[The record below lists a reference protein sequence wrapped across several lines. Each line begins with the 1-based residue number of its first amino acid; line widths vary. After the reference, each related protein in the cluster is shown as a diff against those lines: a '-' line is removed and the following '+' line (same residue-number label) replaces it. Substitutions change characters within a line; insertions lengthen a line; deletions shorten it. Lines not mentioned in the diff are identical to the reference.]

1 MTITATID
9 THTHFFPE
17 EWVRLLVNEGA
28 NHGATM
34 GNNADGAVTF
44 AFPGIKQIFLKGFID
59 LDVRLQHMDAKGLDM
74 HCLSLTTPMVNW
86 ATPEFGLKLAQVYN
100 DACSEACVK
109 HPRRFIGMA
118 VIPMQAPGLA
128 LQELTRAAKLPGM
141 RGLYMGTHINK
152 QNLDEKAFYPV
163 WAKCEE
169 LGWPVF
175 LHPLDPLHAERLDK
189 YYLRNVIGFPYATA
203 IAVASL
209 IFGGVM
215 DAFPQLD
222 VVLPHAGGM
231 FPPLAGRWDHG
242 NHLKEEMQGCKL
254 HPSAYLKRFY
264 YDTIA
269 HNDAYMH
276 HVIREVG
283 IERIVMGSDYCF
295 GIGDDHPVATVNR
308 FGASLSRAE
317 REMILGTNAAKLL
330 KL

>member
-1 MTITATID
+1 MSTPAAID

-17 EWVRLLVNEGA
+17 AWVRLLVNDGPA
-28 NHGATM
+28 NGATM
-34 GNNADGAVTF
+34 GRNADGAVTF
-44 AFPGIKQIFLKGFID
+44 SFPGIKQVFLKGFID
-59 LDVRLQHMDAKGLDM
+59 LNVRLQHMDAKGLDM

-109 HPRRFIGMA
+109 HPARLIGMA
-118 VIPMQAPGLA
+118 VIPMQAPELA
-128 LQELTRAAKLPGM
+128 LQELTRASKLPGM

-152 QNLDEKAFYPV
+152 QNLDEKAFYPI
-163 WAKCEE
+163 WAKCEA

-215 DAFPQLD
+215 DAFPKLD

-242 NHLKEEMQGCKL
+242 NYVKQEMQGCKL
-254 HPSAYLKRFY
+254 HPSEYLKRFY

-276 HVIREVG
+276 HVISVVG
-283 IERIVMGSDYCF
+283 VERIVMGSDYCF

-308 FGASLSRAE
+308 FAASLSGPG
-317 REMILGTNAAKLL
+317 REMILGANAAKLL